1 MAVRAVRGAI
11 QVDSDSREEILDASA
26 ELVAEVLDRNELAG
40 DEVISILFTMTPDLT
55 AVFPAYAAR
64 KMGLTD
70 VPLMCAR
77 EIAVPGGMPRVLRL
91 LAHVE
96 TDLSRTHIRH
106 AYLRGAGA
114 LRTDLPQ

>member
-77 EIAVPGGMPRVLRL
+77 EIAVPGAMPRVLRL

-96 TDLSRTHIRH
+96 TSLPRDHIRH